1 MVAITVIGVREFDV
15 VEICSA
21 SQSGLR
27 GEFVKYRSGCDDL
40 DVYYEVKNDLSAGD
54 ERVVRGADDD
64 GSYDEVSLGG
74 LVALLG

>member
-1 MVAITVIGVREFDV
+1 MLIGKLEFDV
-15 VEICSA
+15 GEICSA

-27 GEFVKYRSGCDDL
+27 GKFVKYRSGCDDL
-40 DVYYEVKNDLSAGD
+40 SMYYEVVNDMSAGD

-64 GSYDEVSLGG
+64 GSYDEVSRGG

>member
-1 MVAITVIGVREFDV
+1 MIGVREFDV
-15 VEICSA
+15 GEICSA

-54 ERVVRGADDD
+54 ERVVRGAEDEW
-64 GSYDEVSLGG
+64 SYDEVSRGG

>member
-1 MVAITVIGVREFDV
+1 MLIGKLEFDV
-15 VEICSA
+15 GEICSA

-54 ERVVRGADDD
+54 GRRSERR
-64 GSYDEVSLGG
+64 
-74 LVALLG
+74 